1 MAMRRLIFETGRCLR
16 ETGQA
21 LEHLGLRVQKSDIFK
36 QNFSRHRNVMGIY
49 DKQPDIAVDVFVAP
63 SASVV
68 GEVSVAS
75 SSSVWYGAVL
85 RGDVNEISVG
95 GMTSIQD
102 GAVVTVSQH
111 NDLGFP
117 ASTYIGHYVA
127 VGPGAS
133 LHSCTVEDGA
143 VIGRGAVISEGA
155 LVEKNAQ
162 VANGAVVG
170 AGARVPAGQVFAGN
184 PATYV
189 RDLTED
195 EIGANKA
202 ACKEFHNSAAE
213 HAHEFL
219 PTGTAYLDAEKIQ
232 A

>member
-1 MAMRRLIFETGRCLR
+1 MALRRLAFETGRALR

-21 LEHLGLRVQKSDIFK
+21 LEHLGLRVQKNDVFK
-36 QNFSRHRNVMGIY
+36 QQFSRHRTIMGVY
-49 DKQPDIAVDVFVAP
+49 DRQPTVANDVYVAP

-68 GEVSVAS
+68 GEVSLAA

-95 GMTSIQD
+95 GYTAIQD
-102 GAVVTVSQH
+102 GAVVTVAKH

-117 ASTYIGHYVA
+117 ASTYIGHYVT

-143 VIGRGAVISEGA
+143 VIGRGAVVSEGA

-162 VANGAVVG
+162 VADGAVVG
-170 AGARVPAGQVFAGN
+170 AGARVPAGQLFAGN
-184 PATYV
+184 PASYV
-189 RDLTED
+189 RDLTE
-195 EIGANKA
+195 EEVGGRRQ
-202 ACKEFHNSAAE
+202 ACEDVHGLAAE

-219 PTGTAYLDAEKIQ
+219 PTGTAYLEAEKI
-232 A
+232 

>member
-1 MAMRRLIFETGRCLR
+1 MAMRRLAFETGRALR

-21 LEHLGLRVQKSDIFK
+21 LEHLGLRVQKNDVFK
-36 QNFSRHRNVMGIY
+36 QNFSRHRTVMGVY
-49 DKQPDIAVDVFVAP
+49 DKQPSISTDSYVAP

-68 GEVSVAS
+68 GEVSLAA

-95 GMTSIQD
+95 GMSNIQD
-102 GAVVTVSQH
+102 GAVVTVSKH

-117 ASTYIGHYVA
+117 ASTYIGHYVS

-143 VIGRGAVISEGA
+143 VIGSGAVVSEGA

-162 VANGAVVG
+162 VADGAVVP
-170 AGARVPAGQVFAGN
+170 AGGRVPAGQLFAGN

-195 EIGANKA
+195 EIGGRRQ
-202 ACKEFHNSAAE
+202 ACEDIHGLAAE

-219 PTGTAYLDAEKIQ
+219 PHGTAFRQAEEL
-232 A
+232 